1 MIGAFLL
8 ALLAASPP
16 AEPGPRRFAIAVGT
30 NQGIGS
36 DAPLRYAERDA
47 RSVLSVLGEAGGVR
61 PEDSLLLLGATADE
75 LRARLTRF
83 GERLQEQAR
92 PGDQLF
98 VYVSSH
104 AEADALHLSGTRL
117 PVREVV
123 HFVEQAPVGV
133 ALLVVDSCQSGRA
146 ARLKGLK
153 PLPDI
158 RMSVEQPQ
166 IAGRIIITASAADE
180 SAQESDALAG
190 SIFTHHLVAALRGAA
205 DLTGDGR
212 ITLAEAYAYSYA
224 RTIESSLLSHAGVQ
238 HPHFRF
244 DLQGQGELILTSPA
258 TASSLLTL
266 AIPEPGDWTVT
277 TSSGEL
283 FLGLVRKGEG
293 VATLALPAGSYLL
306 TTRKE
311 RSALTARV
319 EVPPAGRIEVTRDQ
333 LVPSRLVS
341 HPIKGSA
348 SGRWMLHL
356 GPALGRSLVSTFGP
370 MVGAN
375 TQLQYAWASDALNV
389 ATAALGL
396 KHGRHEQMQLLQN
409 DFELR
414 LGVGRLMR
422 DPEGLQLQLSAE
434 LGGFLARQWEP
445 GAGHASFGFQ
455 PYTGAAGAL
464 WVPITG
470 PLRLTFLG
478 NAGPAW
484 VRTLSGHHLVWT
496 YGGSVGMGLVQ

>member
-1 MIGAFLL
+1 MIGPLLL

-16 AEPGPRRFAIAVGT
+16 PDASPRRFAIAVGA
-30 NQGIGS
+30 NQGIGR
-36 DAPLRYAERDA
+36 DTPLRYAERDA

-61 PEDSLLLLGATADE
+61 PGDSLLLLGITANE
-75 LRARLTRF
+75 LLAELARF
-83 GERLQEQAR
+83 GERLRTQAR

-117 PVREVV
+117 PMREVV
-123 HFVEQAPVGV
+123 RFVEQAPVGV
-133 ALLVVDSCQSGRA
+133 ALLVVDSCQSGQA

-166 IAGRIIITASAADE
+166 IAGRVIITASAADE

-205 DLTGDGR
+205 DLSGDGR

-244 DLQGQGELILTSPA
+244 DLQGQGELVLTSPA

-277 TSSGEL
+277 TPSGEP

-293 VATLALPAGSYLL
+293 VATLALPAGNYLL

-319 EVPPAGRIEVTRDQ
+319 QVPPAGRVEVTRDQ

-341 HPIKGSA
+341 HSLKGS
-348 SGRWMLHL
+348 SSERWMLHL
-356 GPALGRSLVSTFGP
+356 GPSFGRPLVPTFGP
-370 MVGAN
+370 MVGGI
-375 TQLQYAWASDALNV
+375 TQLQYAWLGDTVNV

-396 KHGRHEQMQLLQN
+396 KHGRHEQDALQQN

-414 LGVGRLMR
+414 LGVGRLMSPP
-422 DPEGLQLQLSAE
+422 DGLQLQLTAE

-445 GAGHASFGFQ
+445 ETGNASLGFQ
-455 PYTGAAGAL
+455 PYAGL
-464 WVPITG
+464 GSGVWVPLVG
-470 PLRLTFLG
+470 PLQLTFLG
-478 NAGPAW
+478 NAGAAW
-484 VRTLSGHHLVWT
+484 VRTLSGRNLAWT
-496 YGGSVGMGLVQ
+496 YGGSVGMGLVR